1 VQIFEV
7 GTGSMIAAGKATKQ
21 VWELVKETDVAID
34 PNAYIPAVRGYY
46 SLAVGRMA
54 SMPFNSSTAIMWY
67 SKDAFR
73 KAGLDPDRPPAA
85 WPEVVQAAQA
95 IKAKD
100 AAEVPMTSSWLSWI
114 QLEQYSALHDLPFA
128 SKADGFEGLDAELQ
142 INRKA
147 HVKHMQRLL
156 EMAKDGTFKYAGRD
170 NQPDQLL
177 VSGKEGIHFNSSG
190 MRGNMVKSAKFDWGE
205 ALLPY
210 DPELIA
216 TPLNSI
222 IGGASLWTMAH
233 PVARLTNSRRSPRS
247 CSSSAG
253 RRTTP
258 TGTSTPAMCR

>member
-1 VQIFEV
+1 
-7 GTGSMIAAGKATKQ
+7 
-21 VWELVKETDVAID
+21 
-34 PNAYIPAVRGYY
+34 
-46 SLAVGRMA
+46 
-54 SMPFNSSTAIMWY
+54 
-67 SKDAFR
+67 
-73 KAGLDPDRPPAA
+73 
-85 WPEVVQAAQA
+85 
-95 IKAKD
+95 
-100 AAEVPMTSSWLSWI
+100 
-114 QLEQYSALHDLPFA
+114 
-128 SKADGFEGLDAELQ
+128 
-142 INRKA
+142 
-147 HVKHMQRLL
+147 
-156 EMAKDGTFKYAGRD
+156 MAKDGTFKYAGRD